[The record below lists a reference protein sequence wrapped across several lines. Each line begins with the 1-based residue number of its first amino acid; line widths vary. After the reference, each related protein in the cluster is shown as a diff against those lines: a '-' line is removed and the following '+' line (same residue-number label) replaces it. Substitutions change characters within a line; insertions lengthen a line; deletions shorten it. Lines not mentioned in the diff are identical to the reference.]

1 MFWAGH
7 GRHLDVGDGEGRGA
21 VRVVGDTLQGAP
33 GVCPPRGLEAGQDVS
48 ASREA
53 GGRPAFRRCRPPEEA
68 GLDPN

>member
-1 MFWAGH
+1 M
-7 GRHLDVGDGEGRGA
+7 
-21 VRVVGDTLQGAP
+21 VGDTLQGAP